1 MLTRNYPLLR
11 KINSPEDL
19 KKLDEGKLPKLCKE
33 LRSFIVENVNRG
45 GGHLASNLGVVELT
59 VALHRVFNSP
69 RDKIIWDVGHQSY
82 VHKILTGRR
91 DRFNTIRQ
99 LNGLSGFPKRSE
111 SEHDILETGHASTS
125 ISAALGIKIGQEMNN
140 DTGKVIVVIGDGALT
155 GGMALEALNH
165 TGHLRKNLI
174 IILNDNDMSISK
186 NVGAISAYLGKLK
199 TTRAYIHFRSWYDS
213 TVSSLPFIGG
223 KLLSFTYRAKKAVK
237 AFFQRE
243 NMFTSLG
250 FDYFGPIDGHDIN
263 TLIKA
268 LKNVKDVEKPILLHV
283 CTVKGKGYA
292 PAEDNPTKFHGISPQ
307 RKEELIEEEEK
318 LFTWS
323 KAFGDYLVEKA
334 KEEPKIV
341 AITAA
346 MTDGT
351 GLKEFS
357 KLYPERFY
365 DVGIAEQH
373 ALTLASGLA
382 IAGQRPVV
390 AVYSTFAQRA
400 VDQIIHD
407 IAIPKLPVV
416 VALDRAGLVPGD
428 GETHQGVFDIPIFKS
443 VPGITIVAP
452 SCREELNMLLDYGF
466 SIGSPFIIRYPKDYC
481 PEHLTGTEK
490 KVEKGRGV
498 FIRKIDSDILLIGV
512 GSTTIEMLKAAQKL
526 SSEGI
531 EVDVYNLRFI
541 KPLDEEFI
549 AEVTSRYSYIF
560 ISEEGVING
569 GIGEHIFSLVHRR
582 FPEKLIRLLGIPD
595 QFMGQGSRNALL
607 KICGLDSLAIGNY
620 IADTLKAP
628 KRHSGSNK

>member
-1 MLTRNYPLLR
+1 MLTDKYPLLA
-11 KINSPEDL
+11 KVNSPEDL
-19 KKLDEGKLPKLCKE
+19 KSLEGKKLPELCKE

-45 GGHLASNLGVVELT
+45 GGHLASNLGVIELT

-69 RDKIIWDVGHQSY
+69 HDKIIWDVGHQSY

-125 ISAALGIKIGQEMNN
+125 ISAALGIKIGQEMTN
-140 DTGKVIVVIGDGALT
+140 DSGKVIVVIGDGALT
-155 GGMALEALNH
+155 GGMALEALNN
-165 TGHLRKNLI
+165 TGHLKKNLI

-213 TVSSLPFIGG
+213 TVSSLPFVGG

-243 NMFTSLG
+243 NMFTALG
-250 FDYFGPIDGHDIN
+250 FDYFGPINGHDIN

-268 LKNVKDVEKPILLHV
+268 LKNVRDLEKPILLHV

-292 PAEDNPTKFHGISPQ
+292 PAEDNPTKFHGIAPQ
-307 RKEELIEEEEK
+307 KEEQLIEEEEK

-323 KAFGDYLVEKA
+323 KAFGNYLAEKA
-334 KEEPKIV
+334 KDDSRII

-357 KLYPERFY
+357 RLYPNRFY

-373 ALTLASGLA
+373 ALTFASGLA
-382 IAGQRPVV
+382 IAGQKPVV
-390 AVYSTFAQRA
+390 AVYSTFVQRA

-407 IAIPKLPVV
+407 IAIPKLPVI

-443 VPGITIVAP
+443 IPGITMVAP
-452 SCREELNMLLDYGF
+452 SCREELNILMDYGF
-466 SIGSPFIIRYPKDYC
+466 SIDSPFIIRYPKDYC

-490 KVEKGRGV
+490 KVEEGRGV
-498 FIRKIDSDILLIGV
+498 FIRKTNSDILLIGV
-512 GSTTIEMLKAAQKL
+512 GSTTIEMLKTAQKL

-541 KPLDEEFI
+541 KPIDEEFLI
-549 AEVTSRYSYIF
+549 RVISPYNYIF
-560 ISEEGVING
+560 ISEEGVTNG
-569 GIGEHIFSLVHRR
+569 GIGEHISILIHQQ
-582 FPEKLIRLLGIPD
+582 FPEKTIKFLGVPD
-595 QFMGQGSRNALL
+595 QFIGQGSRNALL
-607 KICGLDSLAIGNY
+607 KICGLDSASIGNH
-620 IADTLKAP
+620 IVEIIKTS
-628 KRHSGSNK
+628 KRQI